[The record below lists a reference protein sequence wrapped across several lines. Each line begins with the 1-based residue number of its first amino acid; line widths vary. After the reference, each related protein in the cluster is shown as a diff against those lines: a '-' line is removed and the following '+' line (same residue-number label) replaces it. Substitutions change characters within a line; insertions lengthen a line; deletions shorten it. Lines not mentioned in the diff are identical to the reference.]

1 MPRLRLHA
9 RRHTRLQARLHTRLP
24 PPPTHTHTHTTLHTS
39 LSTTLCIRLRT
50 RLRTKLH
57 TRLRRRPQKKA
68 AHKAAN
74 NIAHKPLVFFH
85 WGGNLWEGRKKHST
99 KPDKKETKTYKASGK
114 TNVAPLHKYTKIKM
128 ATPGKK
134 EETKANEQKRRKQ
147 CQTNQ
152 KTQV

>member
-1 MPRLRLHA
+1 MKNWILDTTPIM
-9 RRHTRLQARLHTRLP
+9 RRTPSASKCEMC
-24 PPPTHTHTHTTLHTS
+24 PPPTHPHTHTTLHTS

-85 WGGNLWEGRKKHST
+85 WGGDPWEGRKAQHKARQ
-99 KPDKKETKTYKASGK
+99 KGNKTYKQKGK
-114 TNVAPLHKYTKIKM
+114 TNVAPLHNTKM
-128 ATPGKK
+128 ATPAKK
-134 EETKANEQKRRKQ
+134 RKQ
-147 CQTNQ
+147 KQTNKKKRKKQGQTNQ

>member
-1 MPRLRLHA
+1 MPRLRLH
-9 RRHTRLQARLHTRLP
+9 RLQARLHTRL

-85 WGGNLWEGRKKHST
+85 WGGIRGRGGKHST
-99 KPDKKETKTYKASGK
+99 KPDKIETKHTS
-114 TNVAPLHKYTKIKM
+114 
-128 ATPGKK
+128 KK
-134 EETKANEQKRRKQ
+134 EKQTLHPYTNIPKWQHQQKRGNKNKRTKKRGKSRAKQIRKHRY
-147 CQTNQ
+147 NLSGS
-152 KTQV
+152 

>member
-1 MPRLRLHA
+1 M
-9 RRHTRLQARLHTRLP
+9 
-24 PPPTHTHTHTTLHTS
+24 
-39 LSTTLCIRLRT
+39 RT

-85 WGGNLWEGRKKHST
+85 WGGDPWEGRKAQHKARQNRN
-99 KPDKKETKTYKASGK
+99 KTYKQKGK
-114 TNVAPLHKYTKIKM
+114 TNVAPLHKYTKM
-128 ATPGKK
+128 ATPAKK
-134 EETKANEQKRRKQ
+134 RKQ
-147 CQTNQ
+147 KQTNKKKRKKQGQTNQ